1 MLHARR
7 GDRVRVHYRVSRLD
21 GEAVDMSPDGEPL
34 ELVLGVGRYLAG
46 FEEAVVG
53 MAEGEQRDLVIPPE
67 SAFGHHI
74 GDLVQEIDAGCFP
87 GGQPPEV
94 GQAFWLGLPEEGQT
108 RVTVVAVSG
117 DRVVVDGNHPLA
129 GEALRVQVALLA
141 VLDAAECAPEGP
153 TS

>member
-1 MLHARR
+1 MRHAKR
-7 GDRVRVHYRVSRLD
+7 GDRVRVHYRVSRLG
-21 GEAVDMSPDGEPL
+21 GEVVDMSPDGEPL

-53 MAEGEQRDLVIPPE
+53 MAEGGRRDLVIPPE
-67 SAFGHHI
+67 TAYGHHD

-94 GQAFWLGLPEEGQT
+94 GQVFRLGLPEEGQT
-108 RVTVVAVSG
+108 RVEVVAVSG

-129 GEALRVQVALLA
+129 GESLRVEVALLA
-141 VLDAAECAPEGP
+141 FLDD
-153 TS
+153 